1 MERAPRDDGGAVRL
15 PRLPCV
21 GRRVRVALGAL
32 CDCVLRR
39 RHAHL
44 CDRTDDAAARP
55 RGAPRGRLGRHVPPE
70 RQLRALRLARLH
82 AAAVGRRHRRVRPAD
97 ARARGAGARGGGV
110 ARRPERRVCGRGP
123 HRVAVAP
130 GVGARRAHAAPPLGP
145 RHPRRVLQ
153 LGTPHILRRR
163 QRGLHLGHA
172 QRRQRRCRPP
182 PRRCHRARRARRLSR
197 SHPPMQAAAPRRS
210 SHSRRRSR
218 SRPPPSIRSSQCSS
232 RAARTSAARPS
243 RGNRAERRARA
254 RSRNRTATI
263 FYSDVHTA
271 RTYSGAHSRHVD
283 WHRRAARGERLVELG
298 GLRRRLLRPQEVRP
312 GGHEKRLGS

>member
-1 MERAPRDDGGAVRL
+1 MERTPRDDGGAVRL

-55 RGAPRGRLGRHVPPE
+55 RGAPGGRLGRDVPPE

-110 ARRPERRVCGRGP
+110 ARRPERRVRGRGP
-123 HRVAVAP
+123 HRVALAP

-153 LGTPHILRRR
+153 LGTPHLLRRR

-182 PRRCHRARRARRLSR
+182 PRRR
-197 SHPPMQAAAPRRS
+197 AAAPRAPS
-210 SHSRRRSR
+210 LTI
-218 SRPPPSIRSSQCSS
+218 PPTFAGGGPAPELAFEAPIPIATTAFYPQQPVLFACGEDVGGASV
-232 RAARTSAARPS
+232 AWKPGRT
-243 RGNRAERRARA
+243 
-254 RSRNRTATI
+254 
-263 FYSDVHTA
+263 V
-271 RTYSGAHSRHVD
+271 GAG
-283 WHRRAARGERLVELG
+283 A
-298 GLRRRLLRPQEVRP
+298 Q
-312 GGHEKRLGS
+312 